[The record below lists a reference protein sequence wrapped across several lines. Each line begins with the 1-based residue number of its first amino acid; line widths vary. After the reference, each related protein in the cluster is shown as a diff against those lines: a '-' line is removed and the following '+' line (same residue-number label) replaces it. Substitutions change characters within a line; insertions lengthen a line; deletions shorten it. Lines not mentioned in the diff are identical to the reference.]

1 MIGFELVQATPSDYF
16 VTTKRKEPIM
26 EIKGKTVLVLGGW
39 GLVGSAV
46 CRRLIP
52 EKPEKIII
60 SSLLKSEAID
70 AVAQIRNEY
79 PDLAPDF
86 FVPYC
91 GNIFVRE
98 DFKDLQREEILGNS
112 ERRRALIADTLGEL
126 SEDVLKQS
134 TIYNLLTDYRP
145 EVIIDCINSA
155 TAIAY
160 QDQFQSSR
168 SLLKELDKAKD
179 GTENILY
186 DSIERMLCTL
196 YTPQLIRHVQILYRS
211 MQDVGTKIYLKI
223 GTSGTGGMGLNIP
236 YTHSEEKPSS
246 VLLSKSAV
254 AGAHT
259 LLMFLMGRTPDAPIT
274 KEIKPTAAIAWKRVS
289 YGEIMKRGKPI
300 VLQDCSPDDPY
311 KINEKLELKTAAK
324 TTKTGETLKS
334 VFVDTGENGLFS
346 RGEFEAITTPGQMEY
361 VTPEE
366 IAEDVIFEIKGGNTG
381 HDIINALDNATL
393 APTYRAGYMFHSA
406 FDRMRELEREHQV
419 DSIAFELLGPPRLS
433 KLLYE
438 SYLLSKQY
446 GNFSLVQN
454 TSAEQLSAQLCE
466 LIRNNARLRS
476 GIISIGIPI
485 LLPDG
490 KSLLRGEE
498 IKIPPFRGEDVLH
511 SSPKAIDAWA
521 HDGWVDLRVS
531 NMALWK
537 ERFMEIRKMTAPI
550 PPGDTS
556 SRFIYTKDYWNNF
569 ETIEPGRIV
578 GWIFSYEEK
587 GLRMKA

>member
-1 MIGFELVQATPSDYF
+1 
-16 VTTKRKEPIM
+16 
-26 EIKGKTVLVLGGW
+26 
-39 GLVGSAV
+39 
-46 CRRLIP
+46 
-52 EKPEKIII
+52 
-60 SSLLKSEAID
+60 
-70 AVAQIRNEY
+70 
-79 PDLAPDF
+79 
-86 FVPYC
+86 
-91 GNIFVRE
+91 
-98 DFKDLQREEILGNS
+98 
-112 ERRRALIADTLGEL
+112 
-126 SEDVLKQS
+126 
-134 TIYNLLTDYRP
+134 
-145 EVIIDCINSA
+145 
-155 TAIAY
+155 
-160 QDQFQSSR
+160 
-168 SLLKELDKAKD
+168 
-179 GTENILY
+179 
-186 DSIERMLCTL
+186 
-196 YTPQLIRHVQILYRS
+196 
-211 MQDVGTKIYLKI
+211 
-223 GTSGTGGMGLNIP
+223 
-236 YTHSEEKPSS
+236 
-246 VLLSKSAV
+246 
-254 AGAHT
+254 
-259 LLMFLMGRTPDAPIT
+259 
-274 KEIKPTAAIAWKRVS
+274 
-289 YGEIMKRGKPI
+289 
-300 VLQDCSPDDPY
+300 
-311 KINEKLELKTAAK
+311 
-324 TTKTGETLKS
+324 
-334 VFVDTGENGLFS
+334 
-346 RGEFEAITTPGQMEY
+346 
-361 VTPEE
+361 
-366 IAEDVIFEIKGGNTG
+366 
-381 HDIINALDNATL
+381 
-393 APTYRAGYMFHSA
+393 MFHSA

-476 GIISIGIPI
+476 EIISIGIPI

-537 ERFMEIRKMTAPI
+537 KRFMEIRKMTAPI

>member
-1 MIGFELVQATPSDYF
+1 
-16 VTTKRKEPIM
+16 M

-39 GLVGSAV
+39 GLVGSAI
-46 CRRLIP
+46 CRKLVP
-52 EKPEKIII
+52 EKPDKIIVT
-60 SSLLKSEAID
+60 SLLKTEAYQ
-70 AVAQIRNEY
+70 AVEQLRHEY
-79 PDLAPDF
+79 PSLDPDF

-98 DFKDLQREEILGNS
+98 EFKDLSREEILTNA
-112 ERRRALIADTLGEL
+112 ERRRDLINDTLGEL
-126 SEDVLKQS
+126 SEETMKAS
-134 TIYNLLTDYRP
+134 TLYNLLTDYRP

-168 SLLKELDKAKD
+168 SLMKELDKARD
-179 GTENILY
+179 ESSAINHQLF
-186 DSIERMLCTL
+186 DSVERMLCTL
-196 YTPQLIRHVQILYRS
+196 YTPQLIRHIQILYRS
-211 MQDVGTKIYLKI
+211 MHDAGTKIYVKI

-274 KEIKPTAAIAWKRVS
+274 KEIKPTAAIAWKRIAF
-289 YGEIMKRGKPI
+289 GEIMRRGQPI
-300 VLQDCSPDDPY
+300 LLQDCSPDDPY
-311 KINEKLELKTAAK
+311 VIGDGLELKTASK
-324 TTKTGETLKS
+324 TKKTDEPLRS
-334 VFVDTGENGLFS
+334 VFIDTGENGLFS

-406 FDRMRELEREHQV
+406 FSRMRQLEEEHDV
-419 DSIAFELLGPPRLS
+419 DSVAFELLGPPRLS

-438 SYLLSKQY
+438 SYLLSKHY
-446 GNFSLVQN
+446 GSFAAVENESVEEM
-454 TSAEQLSAQLCE
+454 SRE
-466 LIRNNARLRS
+466 LFDMIKSDRKLRS
-476 GIISIGIPI
+476 EIISIGIPI

-490 KSLLRGEE
+490 KSMLRGED
-498 IKIPPFRGEDVLH
+498 IKIPPFRGETVLSANH
-511 SSPKAIDAWA
+511 KSINAWA

-531 NMALWK
+531 NMTLWK
-537 ERFMEIRKMTAPI
+537 SRFCEIKKMTEPI
-550 PPGDTS
+550 PVGETS
-556 SRFIYTKDYWNNF
+556 SRFIYTKEYWNNF
-569 ETIEPGRIV
+569 ETIEPGRVV

>member
-1 MIGFELVQATPSDYF
+1 
-16 VTTKRKEPIM
+16 M

-39 GLVGSAV
+39 GLVGSAI
-46 CRRLIP
+46 CRKLVP
-52 EKPEKIII
+52 EKPDKIIV
-60 SSLLKSEAID
+60 SSLLKSESLE
-70 AVAQIRNEY
+70 AVTQLRHEY
-79 PDLAPDF
+79 PDHDPDF

-98 DFKDLQREEILGNS
+98 EFKDLQREEILGNP
-112 ERRRALIADTLGEL
+112 ERRRVLIADTLGEL
-126 SEDVLKQS
+126 SEEDIKSS

-168 SLLKELDKAKD
+168 SLLKELDKAKESK
-179 GTENILY
+179 ENILY
-186 DSIERMLCTL
+186 DSVERLLCTL
-196 YTPQLIRHVQILYRS
+196 YTPQLIRHIQLLYRS
-211 MQDVGTKIYLKI
+211 MHDGGTKIYMKI

-274 KEIKPTAAIAWKRVS
+274 KEIKPTAAIAWKRIGF
-289 YGEIMKRGKPI
+289 GEIKRRGKPI
-300 VLQDCSPDDPY
+300 MLQDCSPDDPY
-311 KINEKLELKTAAK
+311 PIGQNLELKSAEKSKMTD
-324 TTKTGETLKS
+324 EPLRS

-366 IAEDVIFEIKGGNTG
+366 IAEDVVYEIKGGNTG

-406 FDRMRELEREHQV
+406 FSKMKELEKEHNV
-419 DSIAFELLGPPRLS
+419 DSVAFELLGPPRLS

-446 GNFSLVQN
+446 GSFAGVEKATPEDMSDALLKMIKKNKK
-454 TSAEQLSAQLCE
+454 
-466 LIRNNARLRS
+466 LRS
-476 GIISIGIPI
+476 EIISIGIPI

-490 KSLLRGEE
+490 NSLLRGEE
-498 IKIPPFRGEDVLH
+498 IKIPPFRGESRVP
-511 SSPKAIDAWA
+511 SSQKSIDAWA
-521 HDGWVDLRVS
+521 HDGWVDIRVS

-537 ERFMEIRKMTAPI
+537 ERLREIVQMTEPI
-550 PPGDTS
+550 PVGDTS
-556 SRFIYTKDYWNNF
+556 SRFIYTKEYWNNF
-569 ETIEPGRIV
+569 ETLEPGRIV

>member
-1 MIGFELVQATPSDYF
+1 
-16 VTTKRKEPIM
+16 M

-39 GLVGSAV
+39 GLVGSAI
-46 CRRLIP
+46 CRKLVP
-52 EKPEKIII
+52 EKPDKIII
-60 SSLLKSEAID
+60 SSLLKKEALD
-70 AVAQIRNEY
+70 AVAQLRHEY
-79 PDLAPDF
+79 PDHDEDF
-86 FVPYC
+86 FVPYY

-98 DFKDLQREEILGNS
+98 DFKDLQREEILGNT
-112 ERRRALIADTLGEL
+112 ERRRVLINDTLGEL
-126 SEDVLKQS
+126 SEDILKAS

-168 SLLKELDKAKD
+168 SLLKELDKAKE
-179 GTENILY
+179 GTDNILY

-196 YTPQLIRHVQILYRS
+196 YTPQLIRHVQLLYRS
-211 MQDVGTKIYLKI
+211 MHDASTKIYVKI

-246 VLLSKSAV
+246 VLLSKSSV

-259 LLMFLMGRTPDAPIT
+259 LLLFLMGRTPDAPIT
-274 KEIKPTAAIAWKRVS
+274 KEIKPTAAIAWKRVG

-300 VLQDCSPDDPY
+300 MLQDCSPDDPY
-311 KINEKLELKTAAK
+311 KIGEFLELKTAAK
-324 TTKTGETLKS
+324 TKMSNEPLRS
-334 VFVDTGENGLFS
+334 VFIDTGENGLFS

-406 FDRMRELEREHQV
+406 FSKMRELEQKHSV
-419 DSIAFELLGPPRLS
+419 DSVAFELLGPPRLS

-446 GNFSLVQN
+446 GSFAGVEN
-454 TSAEQLSAQLCE
+454 TTAEEMSIALLRMIKGDSK
-466 LIRNNARLRS
+466 LRS
-476 GIISIGIPI
+476 EIISIGIPI

-490 KSLLRGEE
+490 CGLLRGEE
-498 IKIPPFRGEDVLH
+498 IKIPPFRGEGTLP
-511 SSPKAIDAWA
+511 SNRKAIDAWA
-521 HDGWVDLRVS
+521 HDGWVDLRVA
-531 NMALWK
+531 NMARWK
-537 ERFMEIRKMTAPI
+537 DRLRGIKQMTEPI
-550 PPGDTS
+550 PAGDTS
-556 SRFIYTKDYWNNF
+556 SRFIYTKEYWNNF